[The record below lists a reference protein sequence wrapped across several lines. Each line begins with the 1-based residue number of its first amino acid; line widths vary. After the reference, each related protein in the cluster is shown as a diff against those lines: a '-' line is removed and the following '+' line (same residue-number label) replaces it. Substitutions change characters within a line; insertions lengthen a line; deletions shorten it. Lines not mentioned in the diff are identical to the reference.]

1 VSTSNTALYKRV
13 SSWGKKGWDTSRQ
26 SSIGQMFTKVLVPKK
41 HKDALEAIIGSKDT
55 YRLVVTQKGVLVQYD
70 DSYLLLATHASLK

>member
-1 VSTSNTALYKRV
+1 
-13 SSWGKKGWDTSRQ
+13 
-26 SSIGQMFTKVLVPKK
+26 MFTKVLVPKK